1 MYRIKDAKYGAIIEE
16 TLSPVWAKQQD
27 RVDSPILAESLE
39 EADGVVL
46 SDGITMLGIEGRN
59 MQNYTPTV
67 LVEEIPLEERILEE
81 VEVQNDLQLAS
92 MQGQADQY
100 KAALATQ
107 EQVNA
112 QQQLILAN
120 MQGLADVYTTLLTMQ
135 AQTTPNETEEQ

>member
-1 MYRIKDAKYGAIIEE
+1 MYKIVNFETGELIEKTE
-16 TLSPVWAKQQD
+16 QPRWVRQQD
-27 RVDSPILAESLE
+27 RVDDPVLCSTYE
-39 EADGVVL
+39 EADGIVL
-46 SDGITMLGIEGRN
+46 SDGNTMLGIEGRN

-100 KAALATQ
+100 NAALATQ

-135 AQTTPNETEEQ
+135 AQTTPNETEA

>member
-1 MYRIKDAKYGAIIEE
+1 MYKIVNFSTGELIEKGE
-16 TLSPVWAKQQD
+16 YITWVKQQEK
-27 RVDSPILAESLE
+27 VDFPILCDSCE

-46 SDGITMLGIEGRN
+46 SDGNTMLGIEGRN

-81 VEVQNDLQLAS
+81 VEVQKDLQLAS

-100 KAALATQ
+100 SAALATQ

-135 AQTTPNETEEQ
+135 AQTTPNETEA

>member
-67 LVEEIPLEERILEE
+67 LVSEIPETELQISIMGGALEDVVNQVSSI
-81 VEVQNDLQLAS
+81 NT
-92 MQGQADQY
+92 
-100 KAALATQ
+100 K
-107 EQVNA
+107 VNA
-112 QQQLILAN
+112 LYDAQAGNTIA
-120 MQGLADVYTTLLTMQ
+120 TSTLDE
-135 AQTTPNETEEQ
+135 AYKEGVNSYAE